1 MKEEVGGRGTAQMVK
16 GKHTDVLLTWTVWT
30 NSFISCYIK
39 AFPERRFYLFSLSY
53 FKVSTQWVFLL
64 PFFFFSQISFRISF
78 SKRECQISRTKAL
91 VLMPTVPGWIV
102 CILIYVES
110 SVPKVLKAR
119 HFRCVTLRCPLWS
132 LLWKFSECLFNWKS
146 TFLGP
151 SFERKKWKCTVVNRN
166 ISAQGEICL
175 SHCDAKIAA
184 NSFLLFLLRDSR
196 CSNLCKLIN

>member
-1 MKEEVGGRGTAQMVK
+1 MSCWLELSGQIHSFPAISRLFLKEGSI
-16 GKHTDVLLTWTVWT
+16 
-30 NSFISCYIK
+30 SFPWATSRYPHSGFFCC
-39 AFPERRFYLFSLSY
+39 L
-53 FKVSTQWVFLL
+53 
-64 PFFFFSQISFRISF
+64 FFFFSQISFRISF